1 MLARRLGVNRAEQS
15 LVGEGGNKVEGAAA
29 VNEDVELLARR
40 GKKEPSE
47 EIKGRGKHRRSAAV
61 HSTQH
66 IIGSSP
72 LRMNG
77 LWRTR
82 GLRLSCFRLRLS
94 ATRHARANR
103 HESSH
108 PPNRTT
114 RPRDSVQQR
123 QAKEDRHTRVVAEPK
138 RAVRM
143 VVFLALVQ

>member
-72 LRMNG
+72 LRII
-77 LWRTR
+77 
-82 GLRLSCFRLRLS
+82 
-94 ATRHARANR
+94 
-103 HESSH
+103 
-108 PPNRTT
+108 
-114 RPRDSVQQR
+114 
-123 QAKEDRHTRVVAEPK
+123 
-138 RAVRM
+138 
-143 VVFLALVQ
+143 